1 MLGALRNPRFA
12 RLYTAQTISQIGDAL
27 TWVGLA
33 LLAAQLAGPTE
44 APAVLAVALTLRVTA
59 FVLLSPLAGVLAD
72 RVNRRTVLVICD
84 CGRMLVLGA
93 MFFVTQV
100 WQVYGLMFL
109 LNALSAFFTPTN
121 QATIPLVMGREDAR
135 PAFALSSATTEL
147 LGIVGPGLAGLLAAW
162 LGTRTLFAVDAMSF
176 LLSGLLILT
185 LPALRANSEPVE
197 RSTLTDVRDGTARLW
212 RDPPIRFA
220 LLMELVAAVAGAMI
234 LTVTVSR
241 IEGGLGLGE
250 AHFGW
255 VMAAYG
261 LGAALASLAVG
272 KAGQQIPLTRFIAI
286 GALLTSLAILPGNW
300 LPLGGM
306 MGFWLLAGVGQNW
319 VNLPTETLLAERTE
333 ETAQGRVYGA
343 HFAWSHLWWAFAY
356 PIAGFLGTRFPDQAF
371 LLGGGLAVVLLA
383 CIWWGHRGGLSQR
396 FSN

>member
-1 MLGALRNPRFA
+1 MVGALGNPRFA
-12 RLYTAQTISQIGDAL
+12 RLYAAQTISQIGDAL

-33 LLAAQLAGPTE
+33 LLAAQLAGPKE

-84 CGRMLVLGA
+84 FGRMLALGA

-100 WQVYGLMFL
+100 WQVYVLMFL

-162 LGTRTLFAVDAMSF
+162 LGTRTLFAVDALSF

-197 RSTLTDVRDGTARLW
+197 RSTFTDVQDGTGRLW

-250 AHFGW
+250 TQFGW

-261 LGAALASLAVG
+261 LGAAVASIAVS
-272 KAGQQIPLTRFIAI
+272 KAGNHIPLTRFIAI
-286 GALLTSLAILPGNW
+286 GALLTSLAILPGNL
-300 LPLGGM
+300 LPLGGI

-356 PIAGFLGTRFPDQAF
+356 PLAGFLGTRFPEQAF
-371 LLGGGLAVVLLA
+371 MLGGGLAVMLFA
-383 CIWWGHRGGLSQR
+383 GIWWGHRGRLNQRLS
-396 FSN
+396 S